1 MFCGKCGAENPDDEN
16 FCVKCGNDLS
26 KIESNISKTNENIQ
40 EDQVQKITIGFVIS
54 WIFGL
59 LFGLA
64 AIVGFLAGDYAPA
77 FVILL
82 ISIIILPPFT
92 RLFKE
97 KFNFELSRGLKIAV
111 IFILIL
117 ITGSVVPD
125 TTDPTTIKPSDD
137 SQQTPIETEQK
148 STPILTSKVSLI
160 TKAPSDIGLTIND
173 LPTGW
178 MGRGEGNETYYSSSF
193 DQEKIGFHTIECEVT
208 KYSTVDEAKQAFS
221 KLKQE
226 YSDFKLSS
234 VGLGDD
240 SFGWEFGPESV
251 VVFRK
256 ANVVVDF
263 WYYREYGNS
272 HIRDIKKY
280 AEIVEK
286 KIL

>member
-1 MFCGKCGAENPDDEN
+1 MK
-16 FCVKCGNDLS
+16 L
-26 KIESNISKTNENIQ
+26 
-40 EDQVQKITIGFVIS
+40 
-54 WIFGL
+54 
-59 LFGLA
+59 
-64 AIVGFLAGDYAPA
+64 
-77 FVILL
+77 
-82 ISIIILPPFT
+82 IIIGITAITL
-92 RLFKE
+92 
-97 KFNFELSRGLKIAV
+97 
-111 IFILIL
+111 IFLL
-117 ITGSVVPD
+117 TLGCVEQP
-125 TTDPTTIKPSDD
+125 
-137 SQQTPIETEQK
+137 QTPASTPPSTT
-148 STPILTSKVSLI
+148 STPIPTPKVSLI

-208 KYSTVDEAKQAFS
+208 KYSTADEAKQAFS

-234 VGLGDD
+234 VGLGDE

-256 ANVVVDF
+256 ANVVVGF